1 MTLFI
6 AELPAIYYLK
16 ALIGESYEMECFAI
30 DKGMRLEEAMARA
43 NEEILKV
50 IHRSETEENLL
61 FEEMKLIEHA
71 YRSVLS
77 PAYFPIYEEI
87 RSTIANERTSAQR
100 IQEAIRAL
108 KRFCNEAGIRIV
120 SLSVYDLIVAKE

>member
-1 MTLFI
+1 MALLI

-16 ALIGESYEMECFAI
+16 ALIGETYEMECFAK
-30 DKGMRLEEAMARA
+30 DRHMTLQMAMTKA

-50 IHRSETEENLL
+50 IHKSDTEESLL
-61 FEEMKLIEHA
+61 FEEMKLVEHA

-87 RSTIANERTSAQR
+87 RSTIANERASSQR
-100 IQEAIRAL
+100 IQEAIRSL

-120 SLSVYDLIVAKE
+120 SITVYDLIVARE